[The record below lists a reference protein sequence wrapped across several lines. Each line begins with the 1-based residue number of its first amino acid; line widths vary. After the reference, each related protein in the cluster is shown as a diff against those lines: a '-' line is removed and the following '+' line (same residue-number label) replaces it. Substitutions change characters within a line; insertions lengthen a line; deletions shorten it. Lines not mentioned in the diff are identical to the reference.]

1 MLQVCQSDDIYIAA
15 IHIDGAFTIDY
26 TAVICINIAL
36 IVIRVLIIVVLQL
49 NIRGVDGHIAADR
62 RRIRCTGDIFHMRT
76 MSIDSNATTNIATD
90 GAIDFR
96 NIIPLVVISR
106 RVYTLIPAPDILIG
120 VDRNVAVYR
129 IIALNA
135 GIGCKAIACAD
146 NRPVAT

>member
-1 MLQVCQSDDIYIAA
+1 
-15 IHIDGAFTIDY
+15 
-26 TAVICINIAL
+26 
-36 IVIRVLIIVVLQL
+36 
-49 NIRGVDGHIAADR
+49 
-62 RRIRCTGDIFHMRT
+62 

-106 RVYTLIPAPDILIG
+106 RVYTLIPAPDILIS
-120 VDRNVAVYR
+120 VDCNVAAYR

-135 GIGCKAIACAD
+135 GIGCKAVACAD